1 MLEAAQRVVVKV
13 SELTSDI
20 KELLEDNFHSIWVE
34 GEISNFKSY
43 ASGHFY
49 FTLKDESSQLSGV
62 MFKGYNQRLKF
73 DLEDGLKVVAHGRIS
88 VYGPRG
94 QYQML
99 VDHMEPAGI
108 GALQLAFDQL
118 KAKLQT
124 EGLFDS
130 AHKQPIPAYPQK
142 IGIITSL
149 HGAAVHDIV
158 SVIRRRYTNMDLL
171 IYPVK
176 VQGEGSKEEIVEA
189 LHYFSDR
196 QNVDTLI
203 LGRGGGSLED
213 LWSFNEEDVARAI
226 YDCPIPIISAVGH
239 EVDFSISDFV
249 ADMRAPTPSAAAELA
264 VPLKEQLQLSLSKQK
279 LELKQTIISLAN
291 DLQKHVQRLQKSIPT
306 PLMVL
311 EQLRFKVGHLQD
323 KLFQNQLIQMRQLKV
338 RLAEIKYRL
347 ASPAKDIQAYQKTIL
362 SLRKDLQSRVTMK
375 HLQQKNHFEQQ
386 KIKLNLLSP
395 QNTLK
400 RGFTMTR
407 TLAGKVVGSQKQI
420 QPQQKYQLVF
430 HDGSQE
436 IQALDFIPSPLEGEG

>member
-1 MLEAAQRVVVKV
+1 MLEATQRIVLKV
-13 SELTSDI
+13 SEITNDI
-20 KELLEDNFHSIWVE
+20 KDLLEDNFHSIWVE

-49 FTLKDESSQLSGV
+49 FTLKDENSQISGV

-73 DLEDGLKVVAHGRIS
+73 DLEDGLKIVAHGRIS

-94 QYQML
+94 NYQLM

-118 KAKLQT
+118 KAKLKA
-124 EGLFDS
+124 EGLFE
-130 AHKQPIPAYPQK
+130 AEHKKPIPPYPQK

-158 SVIRRRYTNMDLL
+158 SVIRRRYPNMDLL

-189 LHYFSDR
+189 LHYFTES
-196 QNVDTLI
+196 QSVDTII

-213 LWSFNEEDVARAI
+213 LWSFNEEAVARAI
-226 YDCPIPIISAVGH
+226 YNCPLPIISAVGH

-249 ADMRAPTPSAAAELA
+249 ADLRAPTPSAAAELA
-264 VPLKEQLQLSLSKQK
+264 VPQKDQLQFSVQQQK
-279 LELKQTIISLAN
+279 LNLTQTIKALVL
-291 DLQKHVQRLQKSIPT
+291 DLQKQVQRLKKSVPT

-323 KLFQNQLIQMRQLKV
+323 KLFQNQLMQVRHLKV
-338 RLAEIKYRL
+338 RLAEIKFRL
-347 ASPAKDIQAYQKTIL
+347 ASPAKDVVHIKNKVQRLQ
-362 SLRKDLQSRVTMK
+362 KDLISRVKML
-375 HLQQKNHFEQQ
+375 HLQRKNHFQQ
-386 KIKLNLLSP
+386 QNIKLTLLSP

-407 TLAGKVVGSQKQI
+407 TLTGQVVSSRSQVKMGQDY
-420 QPQQKYQLVF
+420 QVVFADGTQLVK
-430 HDGSQE
+430 
-436 IQALDFIPSPLEGEG
+436 ALKDSK